1 MKWNFPHISTG
12 QIGRAQREIFRYQRY
27 LPLENGQ
34 FGAFPNKYW
43 EIWVAQISQINT
55 VDQIPPILVP

>member
-1 MKWNFPHISTG
+1 MKISLISTV
-12 QIGRAQREIFRYQRY
+12 QICRAQRENFGIFKYI
-27 LPLENGQ
+27 PLENEP

-55 VDQIPPILVP
+55 VDQIPQILNP